1 MKTYR
6 EALRTESF
14 VLSSDLPLSPT
25 TTVADIE
32 KALRNFAPL
41 VSAVQVIDDRDAVGH
56 MSPLTAASIV
66 LRNDMDAVVH
76 LTCRDR
82 NRVALQADLVGAA
95 ALGVTSLILQRGEK
109 LSKKG
114 ALRGKGVFDT
124 SETRLTEM
132 ARRVG
137 EESGLVSEPGF
148 LLGACVTVF
157 GAGEGWQAKR
167 IHESIN
173 AGTRL
178 LMSQP
183 CLNVQLLRHYMARVV
198 AQKITHRASFVVDV
212 PLLGTAEEAR
222 TYKSNNPAALIPDA
236 TIADIAAS
244 ADPRAAGI
252 DACVRM
258 VNELKDVPGVAGANI
273 RCTTDVEAAQ
283 SAAAAV
289 RSI

>member
-6 EALRTESF
+6 EALRTDSF
-14 VLSSDLPLSPT
+14 VLSSDLPLSPA
-25 TTVADIE
+25 TTVEDIE
-32 KALRNFAPL
+32 NALQGFGPR
-41 VSAVQVIDDRDAVGH
+41 VSAVQVVDDRAAVGH
-56 MSPLTAASIV
+56 MSSLTAASVV
-66 LRNDMDAVVH
+66 LQNGMDAVVH

-95 ALGVTSLILQRGEK
+95 ALGVTSLFLQRGEK
-109 LSKKG
+109 LSKKA

-137 EESGLVSEPGF
+137 EESGLVSAPGF

-157 GAGEGWQAKR
+157 GAGEDWQAKR
-167 IHESIN
+167 IRESID

-183 CLNVQLLRHYMARVV
+183 CLNLKLLQHYMAKVV
-198 AQKITHRASFVVDV
+198 EQKIPHRASFIVDV
-212 PLLGTAEEAR
+212 PLLCTAEEAR
-222 TYKSNNPAALIPDA
+222 TYKRDNPAALVPDA
-236 TIADIAAS
+236 TIADIVTA

-252 DACVRM
+252 DVCARM
-258 VNELKDVPGVAGANI
+258 LNALQDIPGVAGGNI
-273 RCTTDVEAAQ
+273 RCTTDIEAAQ
-283 SAAAAV
+283 AVAVAV
-289 RSI
+289 RAV